1 VCRRP
6 RVRRQRREAAREL
19 RLAERARREAERE
32 AREAAGD
39 FDEDDDDEEEEEEEE
54 EEEDEDED
62 EDDDEEEEEDE
73 LGEEEEEGWDYYT
86 TEDGKRVELY
96 ERYFDSLRGV
106 FGARASIR
114 DYLKLMDREILERS
128 EVVRRLSSPAAAS
141 RPARSV
147 AFADLI

>member
-1 VCRRP
+1 
-6 RVRRQRREAAREL
+6 VRRQRREAAREL

-39 FDEDDDDEEEEEEEE
+39 FDEDDDDEEEEEEE

>member
-1 VCRRP
+1 M
-6 RVRRQRREAAREL
+6 RRQRREAAREL

-39 FDEDDDDEEEEEEEE
+39 FDEDDEEDDEE

-147 AFADLI
+147 AFADVI

>member
-39 FDEDDDDEEEEEEEE
+39 FDEDDDDEEEEEE

>member
-39 FDEDDDDEEEEEEEE
+39 FDEDDDDEEEEEEE